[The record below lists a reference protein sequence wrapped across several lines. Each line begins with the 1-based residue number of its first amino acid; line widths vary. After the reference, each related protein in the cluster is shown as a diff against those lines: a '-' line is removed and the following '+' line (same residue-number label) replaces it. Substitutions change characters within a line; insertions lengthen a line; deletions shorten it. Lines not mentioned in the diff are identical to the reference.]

1 MGWLLGRKTES
12 PESLPPPDA
21 SSASLPPSGLPAR
34 ESPAPNLPGDLVA
47 PTVGDGQPD
56 ASLVEAS
63 ASDPQQAAPSDPT
76 PSDPT
81 PSVPTA
87 NNPEFVRPA
96 LDELFAIQKRQAEEL
111 ARLRELFESRLR
123 SDDVQNRSLD
133 RLLDE
138 LRDYKA
144 NFVRQ
149 QWQPLLR
156 EVIDCHD
163 FAAKESQRL
172 SAAESIGQEASASLG
187 VLRQMLLDLLSRYDI
202 EPYRHESELFDAKW
216 QQCIKTVLSSN
227 PEDDKRIAEQGVPG
241 FRQGEQLVRR
251 EQVVVYKFKTGS

>member
-12 PESLPPPDA
+12 PESQSPPDA

-34 ESPAPNLPGDLVA
+34 ESPAPSLPGDLA
-47 PTVGDGQPD
+47 PPTVGDVQPE
-56 ASLVEAS
+56 ASLVESS
-63 ASDPQQAAPSDPT
+63 ASDQHQGEPSA
-76 PSDPT
+76 PT

-172 SAAESIGQEASASLG
+172 SAAESSGPEASASLG

-216 QQCIKTVLSSN
+216 QQCIKTVFSSN

-251 EQVVVYKFKTGS
+251 EQVVVYKFKSGS

>member
-12 PESLPPPDA
+12 PESLPPSDA
-21 SSASLPPSGLPAR
+21 SSASLSPSSLPVR
-34 ESPAPNLPGDLVA
+34 ESPATNLPGDPVA
-47 PTVGDGQPD
+47 PTGGDLQAE

-63 ASDPQQAAPSDPT
+63 ASDQQQAAPSA
-76 PSDPT
+76 
-81 PSVPTA
+81 SVLPVPDAT
-87 NNPEFVRPA
+87 NPELIRSGLAEMIA
-96 LDELFAIQKRQAEEL
+96 LQTRQADEQ

-123 SDDVQNRSLD
+123 SDEVQNRSLD

-172 SAAESIGQEASASLG
+172 SAAESTAPEASASLG

-216 QQCIKTVLSSN
+216 QQCIKTVFSSN

-241 FRQGEQLVRR
+241 FRQGDQLVRR
-251 EQVVVYKFKTGS
+251 EQVVVYKFKSGT

>member
-12 PESLPPPDA
+12 PESLPPSDA

-34 ESPAPNLPGDLVA
+34 ESPAPSLPGDLVA
-47 PTVGDGQPD
+47 PTVGDGQPE

-76 PSDPT
+76 Q
-81 PSVPTA
+81 SVPTA

-172 SAAESIGQEASASLG
+172 SAVESTAPEASASLG

-216 QQCIKTVLSSN
+216 QQCIKTVFSGN

-241 FRQGEQLVRR
+241 FRQGDQLVRR
-251 EQVVVYKFKTGS
+251 EQVVVYKFKSGT

>member
-21 SSASLPPSGLPAR
+21 SSASLPPGSLPAR
-34 ESPAPNLPGDLVA
+34 ESPAPNLPGDLVS
-47 PTVGDGQPD
+47 PTVGDGQPE

-63 ASDPQQAAPSDPT
+63 ASEPQQAA

-163 FAAKESQRL
+163 FTAKESQRL
-172 SAAESIGQEASASLG
+172 AAEESTSSEASASLG

-251 EQVVVYKFKTGS
+251 EQVVVYKFKSGS

>member
-12 PESLPPPDA
+12 PESQSPPDA

-34 ESPAPNLPGDLVA
+34 ELPAPSLPGDLA
-47 PTVGDGQPD
+47 PPTVGDVQPE
-56 ASLVEAS
+56 ASLVESS
-63 ASDPQQAAPSDPT
+63 ASDQHQGEPSA
-76 PSDPT
+76 PT

-172 SAAESIGQEASASLG
+172 SAAESSGPEASASLG

-216 QQCIKTVLSSN
+216 QQCIKTVFSSN

-251 EQVVVYKFKTGS
+251 EQVVVYKFKSGS